1 MTKGLKEGEPNGRDV
16 YPDIID
22 HPHWQSP
29 TRPRMSLYD
38 RAAQFS
44 AFDALAGY
52 TDMVLEEQRI
62 TDAQAELSESALE
75 RLNQKLN
82 LIADVIADGNH
93 PTLTFTVFVPDAHK
107 AGGAYVEITD
117 NVKRIDT
124 ALRKVVLMTTEG
136 RGHMNK
142 TIDFDKIT
150 AIKGEL
156 VDYLDDVV
164 D

>member
-38 RAAQFS
+38 RAAHFS

-75 RLNQKLN
+75 RLNQTLN